1 MAKRIFITIKHP
13 TLMPEG
19 AQQISKEDLLEGL
32 QRRVADH
39 ILEPA
44 NAALL
49 KKLILNADDPNE
61 AMNIAALGTTYKRTG
76 FIFDKRLEKSD
87 NDIHYF
93 RKNEDLSFH
102 TDNSPSALTHKL
114 IIGDNYPA
122 LQNLLIQYHGQ
133 VSVVYIDPPY
143 GKDSMGE
150 FAKTN
155 YENAISRDN
164 LLSMLYPRLQ
174 LARQLLSDD
183 GVIFCSIDDRNQ
195 AYVKGLFDEVFGERN
210 FVSCISWQSNPGGD
224 KSDYVENT
232 LQYILLYCNEKSS
245 LNDLG
250 IYEETEINSYPL
262 IDEYGRYRKGGQ
274 LEKWG
279 NDDTIHT
286 HPNLAYSIYYSP
298 TTKDVKILFDYNQQ
312 ELNADRTL
320 PIRYLEPDTE
330 LTKEGYVCI
339 RPRETNVGEGGRWRV
354 EPKTFFERLEK
365 NSFIFQKQ
373 ESGYKIYEK
382 DRCDSNKFIKAKN
395 FISSKTAKQ
404 SASDITDIFG
414 TKIFSYPKPVSLIEY
429 IISLVQVNQDKA
441 FIVLDFF
448 AGSGTTG
455 HAVLDLNATDG
466 SKRQFILC
474 QMNEK
479 TDTTPNGIAYDVTCK
494 RLKRVMTG
502 RCYDGTSDF
511 KWAKEHKPYGG
522 NLDVYEIK
530 TVMNSNASEG
540 KTPFDVI
547 DETLY
552 GQKRF
557 QTLRE
562 KVKWVCENFAH
573 TQKYLEEYKD
583 WEDRQKEE
591 DHVTGD

>member
-1 MAKRIFITIKHP
+1 MVN
-13 TLMPEG
+13 G
-19 AQQISKEDLLEGL
+19 AQQISKADLLKDL

-49 KKLILNADDPNE
+49 KKLIENAEDADE
-61 AMNIAALGTTYKRTG
+61 AMMIAALGTTYKRTG

-93 RKNEDLSFH
+93 RKNEALSFK
-102 TDNSPSALTHKL
+102 TDESPSALTHKL

-122 LQNLLIQYHGQ
+122 LQNLLIQYRGQ

-174 LARQLLSDD
+174 LAKQLLADD

-195 AYVKGLFDEVFGERN
+195 AYVKGLFDEVFGESAFLLNIPRITKKGGKSTKTIQKN
-210 FVSCISWQSNPGGD
+210 NDYILGYTLNREILFSQEEKTELSKYKYEDEFLMLRGKYALTQTLDYNSLQYSATMDFPIEIDGRTFVPGGD
-224 KSDYVENT
+224 E
-232 LQYILLYCNEKSS
+232 EKHKQR
-245 LNDLG
+245 L
-250 IYEETEINSYPL
+250 
-262 IDEYGRYRKGGQ
+262 KGNHGVTDWVWRWGKDAV
-274 LEKWG
+274 KWG
-279 NDDTIHT
+279 KDNGFFVVKNNRIYTKSYQYCRKKNGKCELEMIDMSKAFTTLSFLDNKYNNDNANKELNTIFVDG
-286 HPNLAYSIYYSP
+286 N
-298 TTKDVKILFDYNQQ
+298 ILFKNPKPTA
-312 ELNADRTL
+312 LIRTL
-320 PIRYLEPDTE
+320 IQM
-330 LTKEGYVCI
+330 VCD
-339 RPRETNVGEGGRWRV
+339 
-354 EPKTFFERLEK
+354 K
-365 NSFIFQKQ
+365 
-373 ESGYKIYEK
+373 K
-382 DRCDSNKFIKAKN
+382 DA
-395 FISSKTAKQ
+395 
-404 SASDITDIFG
+404 
-414 TKIFSYPKPVSLIEY
+414 L
-429 IISLVQVNQDKA
+429 
-441 FIVLDFF
+441 VLDFF

-455 HAVLDLNATDG
+455 HAVLDLNARDG
-466 SKRQFILC
+466 GKRQFILC

-479 TDTTPNGIAYDVTCK
+479 TDTTPNGIAYDVTSK

-502 RCYDGTSDF
+502 RCYDGSSDF

-522 NLDVYEIK
+522 NLDVYEIE
-530 TVMNSNASEG
+530 TVLNSNASEG

-552 GQKRF
+552 GQEQF
-557 QTLRE
+557 ATLRE

-583 WEDRQKEE
+583 WENRQKEA

>member
-1 MAKRIFITIKHP
+1 MFDGKARNHQTTFP
-13 TLMPEG
+13 MVNG
-19 AQQISKEDLLEGL
+19 AQQISKADLLKDL

-49 KKLILNADDPNE
+49 KKLIENAEDADE
-61 AMNIAALGTTYKRTG
+61 AMMIAALGTTYKRTG

-93 RKNEDLSFH
+93 RKNEALSFK
-102 TDNSPSALTHKL
+102 TDESPSALTHKL

-122 LQNLLIQYHGQ
+122 LQNLLIQYRGQ

-174 LARQLLSDD
+174 LAKQLLADD

-195 AYVKGLFDEVFGERN
+195 AYVKGLFDEVFGESAFLLNIPRITKKGGKSTKTIQKN
-210 FVSCISWQSNPGGD
+210 NDYILGYTLNREILFSQEEKTELSKYKYEDEFLMLRGKYALTQTLDYNSLQYSATMDFPIEIDGRTFVPGGD
-224 KSDYVENT
+224 E
-232 LQYILLYCNEKSS
+232 EKHKQR
-245 LNDLG
+245 L
-250 IYEETEINSYPL
+250 
-262 IDEYGRYRKGGQ
+262 KGNHGVTDWVWRWGKDAV
-274 LEKWG
+274 KWG
-279 NDDTIHT
+279 KDNGFFVVKNNRIYTKSYQYCRKKNGKCELEMIDMSKAFTTLSFLDNKYNNDNANKELNTIFVDG
-286 HPNLAYSIYYSP
+286 N
-298 TTKDVKILFDYNQQ
+298 ILFKNPKPTA
-312 ELNADRTL
+312 LIRTL
-320 PIRYLEPDTE
+320 IQM
-330 LTKEGYVCI
+330 VCD
-339 RPRETNVGEGGRWRV
+339 
-354 EPKTFFERLEK
+354 K
-365 NSFIFQKQ
+365 
-373 ESGYKIYEK
+373 K
-382 DRCDSNKFIKAKN
+382 DA
-395 FISSKTAKQ
+395 
-404 SASDITDIFG
+404 
-414 TKIFSYPKPVSLIEY
+414 L
-429 IISLVQVNQDKA
+429 
-441 FIVLDFF
+441 VLDFF

-455 HAVLDLNATDG
+455 HAVLDLNARDG
-466 SKRQFILC
+466 GKRQFILC

-479 TDTTPNGIAYDVTCK
+479 TDTTPNGIAYDVTSK

-502 RCYDGTSDF
+502 RCYDGSSDF

-522 NLDVYEIK
+522 NLDVYEIE
-530 TVMNSNASEG
+530 TVLNSNASEG

-552 GQKRF
+552 GQEQF
-557 QTLRE
+557 ATLRE

-583 WEDRQKEE
+583 WENRQKEA

>member
-1 MAKRIFITIKHP
+1 MFDGKARNHQTTFP
-13 TLMPEG
+13 MVNG
-19 AQQISKEDLLEGL
+19 AQQISKADLLKDL

-49 KKLILNADDPNE
+49 KKLIENAEDADE
-61 AMNIAALGTTYKRTG
+61 AMMIAALGTTYKRTG

-93 RKNEDLSFH
+93 RKKEALSFK
-102 TDNSPSALTHKL
+102 TDESPSALTHKL

-122 LQNLLIQYHGQ
+122 LQNLLIQYRGQ

-174 LARQLLSDD
+174 LAKQLLADD

-195 AYVKGLFDEVFGERN
+195 AYVKGLFDEVFGESAFLLNIPRITKKGGKSTKTIQKN
-210 FVSCISWQSNPGGD
+210 NDYILGYTLNREILFSQEEKTELSKYKYEDEFLMLRGKYALTQTLDYNSLQYSATMDFPIEIDGRTFVPGGD
-224 KSDYVENT
+224 E
-232 LQYILLYCNEKSS
+232 EKHKQR
-245 LNDLG
+245 L
-250 IYEETEINSYPL
+250 
-262 IDEYGRYRKGGQ
+262 KGNHGVTDWVWRWGKDAV
-274 LEKWG
+274 KWG
-279 NDDTIHT
+279 KDNGFFVVKNNRIYTKSYQYCRKKNGKCELEMIDMSKAFTTLSFLDNKYNNDNANKELNTIFVDG
-286 HPNLAYSIYYSP
+286 N
-298 TTKDVKILFDYNQQ
+298 ILFKNPKPTA
-312 ELNADRTL
+312 LIRTL
-320 PIRYLEPDTE
+320 IQM
-330 LTKEGYVCI
+330 VCD
-339 RPRETNVGEGGRWRV
+339 
-354 EPKTFFERLEK
+354 K
-365 NSFIFQKQ
+365 
-373 ESGYKIYEK
+373 K
-382 DRCDSNKFIKAKN
+382 DA
-395 FISSKTAKQ
+395 
-404 SASDITDIFG
+404 
-414 TKIFSYPKPVSLIEY
+414 L
-429 IISLVQVNQDKA
+429 
-441 FIVLDFF
+441 VLDFF

-455 HAVLDLNATDG
+455 HAVLDLNARDG
-466 SKRQFILC
+466 GKRQFILC

-479 TDTTPNGIAYDVTCK
+479 TDTTPNGIAYDVTSK

-502 RCYDGTSDF
+502 RCYDGSSDF

-522 NLDVYEIK
+522 NLDVYEIE
-530 TVMNSNASEG
+530 TVLNSNASEG

-552 GQKRF
+552 GQEQF
-557 QTLRE
+557 ATLRE

-583 WEDRQKEE
+583 WENRQKEA

>member
-1 MAKRIFITIKHP
+1 MAN
-13 TLMPEG
+13 G
-19 AQQISKEDLLEGL
+19 VQQISKADLLKDL
-32 QRRVADH
+32 QRRVEDH

-49 KKLILNADDPNE
+49 KKLIENAEDADE
-61 AMNIAALGTTYKRTG
+61 AMMIAALGTTYKRTG
-76 FIFDKRLEKSD
+76 FHFDKRLEKSD

-93 RKNEDLSFH
+93 RKNEALSFK
-102 TDNSPSALTHKL
+102 TDESSSALTHKL

-122 LQNLLIQYHGQ
+122 LQNLLIQYRGQ

-174 LARQLLSDD
+174 LVKQLLADD

-210 FVSCISWQSNPGGD
+210 FVGTIIWQSATDNNPTQISTEHEYILCYARNIGDLLPWIGESSKALLIEQEYKKLKQKNLDDKSIEQSLRKWIKENATELKGVAHYNNVDEKGVYSNSQNSSNTKPGGYTYD
-224 KSDYVENT
+224 IIHPITGRPCAKPAFGWRW
-232 LQYILLYCNEKSS
+232 K
-245 LNDLG
+245 
-250 IYEETEINSYPL
+250 EETFWNYANKGDVEWGIDETTQPHIKKRINSVTEL
-262 IDEYGRYRKGGQ
+262 LK
-274 LEKWG
+274 
-279 NDDTIHT
+279 
-286 HPNLAYSIYYSP
+286 SIYYEDGRVA
-298 TTKDVKILFDYNQQ
+298 TTL
-312 ELNADRTL
+312 
-320 PIRYLEPDTE
+320 LEA
-330 LTKEGYVCI
+330 L
-339 RPRETNVGEGGRWRV
+339 
-354 EPKTFFERLEK
+354 
-365 NSFIFQKQ
+365 
-373 ESGYKIYEK
+373 
-382 DRCDSNKFIKAKN
+382 
-395 FISSKTAKQ
+395 
-404 SASDITDIFG
+404 FG
-414 TKIFSYPKPVSLIEY
+414 TKKIFDNPKPVNLISRLIDY
-429 IISLVQVNQDKA
+429 SSHKSA
-441 FIVLDFF
+441 IVLDFF

-455 HAVLDLNATDG
+455 HAVLDLNANDG
-466 SKRQFILC
+466 GKRQFILC

-479 TDTTPNGIAYDVTCK
+479 TDPTPNGIAYDVTSK

-502 RCYDGTSDF
+502 QCYDGSSDF

-522 NLDVYEIK
+522 NLDVYEIE
-530 TVMNSNASEG
+530 TVLNSNASEG

-557 QTLRE
+557 ATLRE

-583 WEDRQKEE
+583 WENRQKKA